1 MPYNQIAANG
11 TIILGEN
18 PAKLSAVDIKNQIET
33 DLNRNDYT
41 FIWNSRRSQPYSGVL
56 DDGDN
61 QIDVYIYAWNMTPAY
76 RANPSEKRIQ
86 IQAGVDN
93 IGINRPITSTQKT
106 IILGL
111 YNSASGTPLYA
122 AWDPSVNVGH
132 GQKSCYVQIEDVA
145 KAIADG
151 IYQTTDRNGAP
162 IFTIAPDFL
171 ADYISSLQPGNT
183 INVPTG
189 PAPLKTRVRTAGT
202 AKHKK
207 RVLKSV
213 QSLKAKI
220 ASLSSTEQEAVTK
233 VRVGQGYFRD
243 LLIDKYSC
251 KCALCS
257 ISTKSMLT
265 ASHIKEWAASTD
277 AEKLDEN
284 NGLLLCAHHDAL
296 FDKHLITFDNAGNV
310 QISPTLTEQEQL
322 ELGLTTLPGITVT
335 PAMLPYL
342 TIHQSKLRR

>member
-11 TIILGEN
+11 TIVFGAN
-18 PAKLSAVDIKNQIET
+18 PPTLSAVAIKKQIET
-33 DLNRNDYT
+33 DLRRNDYI
-41 FIWNSRRSQPYSGVL
+41 FKWNSRRSQPYSGVL

-76 RANPSEKRIQ
+76 RSNPSEKRIQ
-86 IQAGVDN
+86 IPASVDN

-145 KAIADG
+145 RAITDG
-151 IYQTTDRNGAP
+151 IYHTTDRNGAS

-171 ADYISSLQPGNT
+171 SDYISSLQPGNT
-183 INVPTG
+183 INVPAG
-189 PAPLKTRVRTAGT
+189 SAPLKSRVRAADT

-213 QSLKAKI
+213 KLKI
-220 ASLSSTEQEAVTK
+220 ASLSSTEQKAVTK

-251 KCALCS
+251 KCALCN
-257 ISTKSMLT
+257 ISTKYILT
-265 ASHIKEWAASTD
+265 ASHIKEWVSSTD
-277 AEKLDEN
+277 YEKLDEN

-296 FDKHLITFDNAGNV
+296 FDKHLITFDNSGNV
-310 QISPTLTEQEQL
+310 QISPTLSAQEQL
-322 ELGLTTLPGITVT
+322 DLGLTTLPSITVT
-335 PAMLPYL
+335 PEMLPYL
-342 TIHQSKLRR
+342 AVHQSKLRR

>member
-11 TIILGEN
+11 TIVSRAN
-18 PAKLSAVDIKNQIET
+18 PATLSAVDIKNQIET

-41 FIWNSRRSQPYSGVL
+41 FKWNSRRSQPYSGVL

-76 RANPSEKRIQ
+76 RLNPSEKRIQ
-86 IQAGVDN
+86 IRASVDN

-145 KAIADG
+145 KAITDG

-171 ADYISSLQPGNT
+171 ADYISSLQAGNA
-183 INVPTG
+183 INVSPGPT
-189 PAPLKTRVRTAGT
+189 PLKTRVRAAGT
-202 AKHKK
+202 SKHKK

-213 QSLKAKI
+213 ESLKSKI
-220 ASLSSTEQEAVTK
+220 ANLSNTEQETVIKT
-233 VRVGQGYFRD
+233 RVGQGYFRD
-243 LLIDKYSC
+243 LLINKYSC
-251 KCALCS
+251 KCALCN
-257 ISTKSMLT
+257 ISTEAMLR
-265 ASHIKEWAASTD
+265 ASHIKSWKQSTD

-296 FDKHLITFDNAGNV
+296 FDKHLITFDNSGNV
-310 QISPTLTEQEQL
+310 QISPTLSTQEQMD
-322 ELGLTTLPGITVT
+322 LGLTTLPSIAVT

-342 TIHQSKLRR
+342 AVHQSKLRR

>member
-11 TIILGEN
+11 TIVSGAN
-18 PAKLSAVDIKNQIET
+18 PITLSAVAIKNQIET

-41 FIWNSRRSQPYSGVL
+41 FRWNSRRSQPYSGVL

-76 RANPSEKRIQ
+76 RSNPSEKRIQ
-86 IQAGVDN
+86 IPASVDN

-111 YNSASGTPLYA
+111 YNSASGAPLYA

-132 GQKSCYVQIEDVA
+132 GQKSCYIQIEDVA
-145 KAIADG
+145 RAITDG

-171 ADYISSLQPGNT
+171 ADYISSLQTGNA

-189 PAPLKTRVRTAGT
+189 PAPLKTRVRVVDT

-207 RVLKSV
+207 RILKSV
-213 QSLKAKI
+213 ESLKLKI
-220 ASLSSTEQEAVTK
+220 ASLSSTEQETVTK
-233 VRVGQGYFRD
+233 ARVGQGYFRD
-243 LLIDKYSC
+243 LLINKYSC
-251 KCALCS
+251 KCALCN

-265 ASHIKEWAASTD
+265 ASHIKEWVSSTD
-277 AEKLDEN
+277 AEKLDDN

-296 FDKHLITFDNAGNV
+296 FDKHLITFDNSGNV
-310 QISPTLTEQEQL
+310 QVSPTLSAQEQL
-322 ELGLTTLPGITVT
+322 DLGITTLPSITVT

-342 TIHQSKLRR
+342 AVHQSKLRR

>member
-1 MPYNQIAANG
+1 MKVGA
-11 TIILGEN
+11 
-18 PAKLSAVDIKNQIET
+18 LSAPTQEILLKYSLDLSYIQTGICFIEVFA
-33 DLNRNDYT
+33 N
-41 FIWNSRRSQPYSGVL
+41 
-56 DDGDN
+56 
-61 QIDVYIYAWNMTPAY
+61 TP
-76 RANPSEKRIQ
+76 
-86 IQAGVDN
+86 
-93 IGINRPITSTQKT
+93 
-106 IILGL
+106 
-111 YNSASGTPLYA
+111 SGTPLYA

-145 KAIADG
+145 KAITDG

-171 ADYISSLQPGNT
+171 ADYISSLQSGNA

-220 ASLSSTEQEAVTK
+220 ASLSSTEQETVTK
-233 VRVGQGYFRD
+233 ARVGQGYFRD
-243 LLIDKYSC
+243 LLINKYSC

-265 ASHIKEWAASTD
+265 ASHIKEWASSTD

-296 FDKHLITFDNAGNV
+296 FDKHLITFDNAGNA
-310 QISPTLTEQEQL
+310 QISPTLSAQEQL
-322 ELGLTTLPGITVT
+322 DLGLTTLPSITVT
-335 PAMLPYL
+335 PVMLPYL
-342 TIHQSKLRR
+342 AVHQSKLRR

>member
-41 FIWNSRRSQPYSGVL
+41 FIWNSRRTQPYSGVL

-220 ASLSSTEQEAVTK
+220 ASLSSTEQEAVAK

-296 FDKHLITFDNAGNV
+296 FDKHLITFDNAGNA
-310 QISPTLTEQEQL
+310 QISPTLTAQEQL
-322 ELGLTTLPGITVT
+322 DLGLTTLPGITVT

-342 TIHQSKLRR
+342 AIHQSKLRR

>member
-1 MPYNQIAANG
+1 
-11 TIILGEN
+11 
-18 PAKLSAVDIKNQIET
+18 
-33 DLNRNDYT
+33 
-41 FIWNSRRSQPYSGVL
+41 
-56 DDGDN
+56 
-61 QIDVYIYAWNMTPAY
+61 MTPAY
-76 RANPSEKRIQ
+76 RLNPSEKRIQ
-86 IQAGVDN
+86 IRASVDN

-145 KAIADG
+145 KAITDG

-171 ADYISSLQPGNT
+171 ADYISSLQAGNV
-183 INVPTG
+183 INVPPG
-189 PAPLKTRVRTAGT
+189 PTPLKARVRAAG
-202 AKHKK
+202 ASKHKK

-213 QSLKAKI
+213 ESLKSKI
-220 ASLSSTEQEAVTK
+220 ANLSNTEQETVIKA
-233 VRVGQGYFRD
+233 RVGQGYFRD
-243 LLIDKYSC
+243 LLINKYSC
-251 KCALCS
+251 KCALCN
-257 ISTKSMLT
+257 ISTEAMLK
-265 ASHIKEWAASTD
+265 ASHIKSWKQSTD

-296 FDKHLITFDNAGNV
+296 FDKHLITFDNSGNV
-310 QISPTLTEQEQL
+310 EISPTLSTQEQMD
-322 ELGLTTLPGITVT
+322 LGLTTLPSIAVT

-342 TIHQSKLRR
+342 AVHQSKLRR

>member
-1 MPYNQIAANG
+1 MPYNQIATDGSIISAANP
-11 TIILGEN
+11 EN
-18 PAKLSAVDIKNQIET
+18 FSAIDIKKQIEF

-41 FIWNSRRSQPYSGVL
+41 FTWNTRRSQPYSGVL

-76 RANPSEKRIQ
+76 RSNPSEKRIQ
-86 IQAGVDN
+86 IGAAVDN
-93 IGINRPITSTQKT
+93 VGINRPITTTQKT
-106 IILGL
+106 VILGL

-122 AWDPSVNVGH
+122 AWDPSVNVAH

-145 KAIADG
+145 KAINDG

-171 ADYISSLQPGNT
+171 ADYISSLQRGNT
-183 INVPTG
+183 INIPRGTT
-189 PAPLKTRVRTAGT
+189 PLKTRIRTAGT
-202 AKHKK
+202 SKHKK

-213 QSLKAKI
+213 ATLKAKI
-220 ASLSSTEQEAVTK
+220 SSLSSTEQETVTK
-233 VRVGQGYFRD
+233 ARVGQGYFRD
-243 LLIDKYSC
+243 LLINKYSC
-251 KCALCS
+251 KCALCN
-257 ISTKSMLT
+257 ISTKTMLT
-265 ASHIKEWAASTD
+265 ASHIKEWADSTD

-310 QISPTLTEQEQL
+310 QVSPTLTPQEQTD
-322 ELGLTTLPGITVT
+322 LGIDTIPNITVT
-335 PAMLPYL
+335 AEMLPYL
-342 TIHQSKLRR
+342 AVHQSKLRR

>member
-1 MPYNQIAANG
+1 MPCNQIAANG
-11 TIILGEN
+11 TIVSGAN
-18 PAKLSAVDIKNQIET
+18 PATLSAVDIKNQIET

-41 FIWNSRRSQPYSGVL
+41 FKWNSRRSQPYSGVL

-76 RANPSEKRIQ
+76 RLNPSEKRIQ
-86 IQAGVDN
+86 IRASVDN

-145 KAIADG
+145 KAITDG

-171 ADYISSLQPGNT
+171 ADYISSLQAGNA
-183 INVPTG
+183 INVPPG
-189 PAPLKTRVRTAGT
+189 PTPLKTRVRAAGT
-202 AKHKK
+202 SKHKK

-213 QSLKAKI
+213 ESLKSKI
-220 ASLSSTEQEAVTK
+220 SNLSNTEQETVIKT
-233 VRVGQGYFRD
+233 RVGQGYFRD
-243 LLIDKYSC
+243 LLINKYSC
-251 KCALCS
+251 KCALCN
-257 ISTKSMLT
+257 ISTKAMLR
-265 ASHIKEWAASTD
+265 ASHIKSWKQSTD

-296 FDKHLITFDNAGNV
+296 FDKHLITFDNSGNV
-310 QISPTLTEQEQL
+310 QISPTLSTQEQMD
-322 ELGLTTLPGITVT
+322 LGLTTLPSIAVT

-342 TIHQSKLRR
+342 AVHQSKLRR